1 MLWKIY
7 TVLFLV
13 INAASLVAFDYRNFD
28 YVAFISLVL
37 SVGLNI
43 AVYSYAFKKPVFTR
57 AMLGWLFKFNIAMF
71 GVFLFFEFITFLQ
84 EIIGA
89 GINLPTSGVVS
100 IIASFPAIPALYA
113 TYKLAYAKAEKVKK
127 PKKKKSKS

>member
-1 MLWKIY
+1 MLWRIY

-13 INAASLVAFDYRNFD
+13 INAASLITFDYRNFD

-43 AVYSYAFKKPVFTR
+43 AVYSYAFKKPVLTKI
-57 AMLGWLFKFNIAMF
+57 MLDWLFKLNIAMF

-113 TYKLAYAKAEKVKK
+113 TYRLAYEKTEKS
-127 PKKKKSKS
+127 KKKKSKS

>member
-1 MLWKIY
+1 MLWRIY

-13 INAASLVAFDYRNFD
+13 INAASLIAFDYRNFD

-43 AVYSYAFKKPVFTR
+43 AVYSYAFKKPVLTKI
-57 AMLGWLFKFNIAMF
+57 MLDWLFKLNIAMF

-113 TYKLAYAKAEKVKK
+113 TYRLAYEKTEKS
-127 PKKKKSKS
+127 KKKKSKS

>member
-1 MLWKIY
+1 ML
-7 TVLFLV
+7 
-13 INAASLVAFDYRNFD
+13 D
-28 YVAFISLVL
+28 
-37 SVGLNI
+37 
-43 AVYSYAFKKPVFTR
+43 
-57 AMLGWLFKFNIAMF
+57 WLFKLNIAMF

-113 TYKLAYAKAEKVKK
+113 TYRLAYVNTEKSKK
-127 PKKKKSKS
+127 SKKKKSNS

>member
-13 INAASLVAFDYRNFD
+13 INATSLVVFDYRDFD

-43 AVYSYAFKKPVFTR
+43 AVYSYAFRKVVLTKI
-57 AMLGWLFKFNIAMF
+57 MLDWLFKLNIAMF

-113 TYKLAYAKAEKVKK
+113 TYRLAYEKTEKS
-127 PKKKKSKS
+127 KKKKSKS